1 MIYSLKKK
9 RKLHDLSHD
18 LLTLIFFF
26 FFVFGLYYHLLYNIL
41 QYIYL
46 FTFAAAAAE
55 FASVVSKSMQPHRR
69 QPTRL
74 PRPWDSPGKN
84 TGVGCHFLLSSIY
97 NVLCGQPCYLRSA
110 LRITSPGD
118 I

>member
-1 MIYSLKKK
+1 MIYSLKKKKKK

-55 FASVVSKSMQPHRR
+55 LLQSCRNLCNPID
-69 QPTRL
+69 
-74 PRPWDSPGKN
+74 DSPPG
-84 TGVGCHFLLSSIY
+84 
-97 NVLCGQPCYLRSA
+97 
-110 LRITSPGD
+110 SPAPG
-118 I
+118 ILQARTLGWLPFPS